1 MANRKLRVGVSL
13 ALMVVLLAVF
23 LWNVDFAEVGKAFAA
38 ANPLLLLAATALAL
52 LSYWLRALRWQFILL
67 PVCRVRHSSVVLTTA
82 IGYAAMTVLP
92 ARMGDVIRPVLLARR
107 ERFPISASL
116 ASILTERVFDM
127 WTVVIF
133 FLIFIV
139 WPPDMPQL
147 DEHAR
152 HSLATLSISGYVVG
166 AGLLVGTLVLLGLF
180 RFQERFV
187 EILTRPV
194 AWIRES
200 WRQPAANFLNH
211 FLDGL
216 RVIERPRDLLITVA
230 ASLILWYVIYWQ
242 VRITLL
248 AFGVDLPLRAA
259 YLLVTL
265 AVIGLAVPTP
275 GGVGGFHKA
284 TQVGLTL
291 FFGVSLGL
299 ATAIAIAYHAICFLP
314 ITVIGLLCLPL
325 LGLDL
330 REVESMSAQQDQE
343 AE

>member
-13 ALMVVLLAVF
+13 ALMVVLLAIF

-38 ANPLLLLAATALAL
+38 ANPLLLVAASVLAL
-52 LSYWLRALRWQFILL
+52 VSYWLRALRWQFILL
-67 PVCRVRHSSVVLTTA
+67 PVRRVRHSSVVLTTA
-82 IGYAAMTVLP
+82 IGYAAMTLLP
-92 ARMGDVIRPVLLARR
+92 ARMGDIIRPVLLARR
-107 ERFPISASL
+107 ERFPISASI

-127 WTVVIF
+127 WTVVLF
-133 FLIFIV
+133 FLVFII
-139 WPPDMPQL
+139 WPPAMPQL

-166 AGLLVGTLVLLGLF
+166 AGLLAGTLVLLGLF

-194 AWIRES
+194 GWIRES
-200 WRQPAANFLNH
+200 WRQPAANFLHH

-242 VRITLL
+242 VRVTLL

-275 GGVGGFHKA
+275 GGVGAFHKA

-291 FFGVSLGL
+291 FFGVQLGL

-314 ITVIGLLCLPL
+314 ITVIGLLCLPF
-325 LGLDL
+325 LGFNL

-343 AE
+343 AP